1 MGTGNR
7 QLQHDITGIVRCIEK
22 RKCIACK
29 NHSFE
34 TCSINGAKTA
44 YNHTCASFN
53 PHPNQVRIVRE
64 WRESCEP

>member
-1 MGTGNR
+1 MEVENHMLKYG
-7 QLQHDITGIVRCIEK
+7 ITGIVRGIEQS
-22 RKCIACK
+22 KCIACK

-44 YNHTCASFN
+44 YSHTCASFK

-64 WRESCEP
+64 WLESCES